1 MAIKHSSMSYQ
12 EPMESN
18 IKIATIWNIDGY
30 LFSLICFMHYL
41 YNYVFFLS
49 LLKLYVNP
57 IRAFTT
63 ALEEQ

>member
-1 MAIKHSSMSYQ
+1 
-12 EPMESN
+12 MEYRWISVQFN
-18 IKIATIWNIDGY
+18 
-30 LFSLICFMHYL
+30 FFMHYL